1 MKRLFYTGTREESLN
16 ILVLL
21 LRISIAAFM
30 ITHGWPKFL
39 KLLEGGEIQF
49 GDPIG
54 FGPALSL
61 VLVVFA
67 EFFCSV
73 LIGIGLGTR
82 LASIPL
88 MTTMFVAA
96 FISHGEDPFRRKET
110 ALLYLLFYLALLV
123 IGSRKYSID
132 YLLSRK
138 TEDYIKQ

>member
-1 MKRLFYTGTREESLN
+1 MKRLFQVGTKEAHLD

-49 GDPIG
+49 GNPIG
-54 FGPALSL
+54 LGPALSFI
-61 VLVVFA
+61 LVVFA

-82 LASIPL
+82 LATIPL
-88 MTTMFVAA
+88 MFTMFVAA
-96 FISHGEDPFRRKET
+96 FISHGDDPFRRKET
-110 ALLYLLFYLALLV
+110 VLLYILLYITLLV
-123 IGSRKYSID
+123 TGSRKYSID
-132 YLLSRK
+132 SLISRK
-138 TEDYIKQ
+138 KH

>member
-1 MKRLFYTGTREESLN
+1 MGMKRFFYTGTREEHLN
-16 ILVLL
+16 ILVLV
-21 LRISIAAFM
+21 LRICIAAFM

-54 FGPALSL
+54 LGPAFSL

-67 EFFCSV
+67 EVFCSI
-73 LIGIGLGTR
+73 LIGLGMGTR

-88 MTTMFVAA
+88 MITMFVAA
-96 FISHGEDPFRRKET
+96 FVSHGADPFRRKEV

-123 IGSRKYSID
+123 LGSRKYSID

-138 TEDYIKQ
+138 N